1 MDLSTKY
8 MGIEL
13 KNPVVLGA
21 SPLSDQID
29 VLRAVE
35 DNGAAAVVA
44 HSIFEEQIRHE
55 ELEMIKHMERGADS
69 FAEAITFFPE
79 ADDYLVTPDD
89 YLENLRRAKDALD
102 IPVFGSLNG
111 VSVGGWIEYAKK
123 IEETGVDG
131 LELNIYH
138 LPTETDLTPQT
149 VEKRYLDVL
158 DEVKRNVKIPVAMK
172 LGPQFSS
179 FANFAKRLEDE
190 GVDGLV
196 LFNRFYQPDF
206 DLETMSVIPNLV
218 LSNSHELRL
227 PLRWIAIL
235 YTRIKVSMA
244 LTTGIHQS
252 EDVIKAMMAGADCAQ
267 VVSAVLRN
275 GPAVLGKL
283 IAGMEEWMEENE
295 YESVEQMKGA
305 LSQHS
310 CPDPTAY
317 ERANYMKT
325 LQSWS

>member
-1 MDLSTKY
+1 MDLKTTY

-13 KNPVVLGA
+13 KNPLVLGA

-55 ELEMIKHMERGADS
+55 EMEMIKHMERGAES
-69 FAEAITFFPE
+69 FAEAITYFPE
-79 ADDYLVTPDD
+79 SEDYLVSPDD
-89 YLENLRRAKDALD
+89 YLENLVKAKKALD

-131 LELNIYH
+131 LELNVYH
-138 LPTETDLTPQT
+138 LPTEPELSPQI

-158 DEVKRNVKIPVAMK
+158 DEVKRNISIPVSMK
-172 LGPQFSS
+172 LGPYFSS
-179 FANFAKRLEDE
+179 FSNFAKRLED
-190 GVDGLV
+190 GGADGLV

-218 LSNSHELRL
+218 LSSSAELRL

-235 YTRIKVSMA
+235 YTRLKISMA
-244 LTTGIHQS
+244 LTTGVHQS
-252 EDVIKAMMAGADCAQ
+252 EDVIKAVMAGADCAQ
-267 VVSAVLRN
+267 TVSAVLRN
-275 GPAVLGKL
+275 GPGVISKMLS
-283 IAGMEEWMEENE
+283 GMKDWMEENE
-295 YESVEQMKGA
+295 YDSVQQMKGA

-310 CPDPTAY
+310 CPDPTAF